1 MRFSKSIETQ
11 LTAAANAADRAN
23 RPRILV
29 VAPAILLI
37 GALLLTLVVFQRFSI
52 AKSLLSSRLFER
64 GRVQELINVAA
75 KLEDAHPD
83 PAKLFPV
90 NAYMDANINDIA
102 KEIWGENGPVAVT
115 GKSKRTLGL
124 NKQVVRSDVDVSI
137 TAAVPMDDVF
147 RFMYEVLTREELKGV
162 FLSKIDLRPIQ
173 TGGGWMGSLRF
184 SLYER
189 AR

>member
-23 RPRILV
+23 RPRMLV
-29 VAPAILLI
+29 VVPAILLI
-37 GALLLTLVVFQRFSI
+37 GGLVLTLVIFQRFSV
-52 AKSLLSSRLFER
+52 AKSVLSSRLLER
-64 GRVQELINVAA
+64 GRVQEIIDYSK

-90 NAYMDANINDIA
+90 NDFMELNILDVA
-102 KEIWGENGPVAVT
+102 KEFWPEGGPVTV
-115 GKSKRTLGL
+115 GQKSKPRSLGL
-124 NKQVVRSDVDVSI
+124 NRLVERSDIDVSI
-137 TAAVPMDDVF
+137 VPSASIDDLF
-147 RFMYEVLTREELKGV
+147 RFIHEVLTKEELKGV
-162 FLSKIDLRPIQ
+162 FLSKVDLRPSQ
-173 TGGGWMGSLRF
+173 GGWVGSLRF